1 MADPRT
7 LPATAPVVGRRPSG
21 WRAPGLPGA
30 EVCFR
35 VAEGPSLYR
44 PRYPERTPLWKLFD
58 EHYLDFTR
66 VHEERFEHED
76 GPLRTVVTETVT
88 AFLDCG
94 VLRAGFARVC
104 CPECHAEYL
113 LAFSCKG
120 RGLCPS
126 CQAKRAELFA
136 EKLREE
142 ILAPLAHRHVV
153 FTIPKALRKLFLR
166 ERALLDLLPRVAFET
181 LTRCL
186 RAALDRKD
194 GVPGF
199 VVAIQT
205 FGTEANY
212 HPHLHGLVSD
222 GLFLRGGEFV
232 GAPLWDEEFERLLT
246 ETFRRLVLAAL
257 RKRDRLSDDFHEKL
271 LTWRHGGGFSVY
283 GRHLILN
290 AEPA

>member
-166 ERALLDLLPRVAFET
+166 ERALLDLLPR
-181 LTRCL
+181 
-186 RAALDRKD
+186 
-194 GVPGF
+194 
-199 VVAIQT
+199 
-205 FGTEANY
+205 
-212 HPHLHGLVSD
+212 
-222 GLFLRGGEFV
+222 
-232 GAPLWDEEFERLLT
+232 
-246 ETFRRLVLAAL
+246 
-257 RKRDRLSDDFHEKL
+257 
-271 LTWRHGGGFSVY
+271 
-283 GRHLILN
+283 
-290 AEPA
+290 